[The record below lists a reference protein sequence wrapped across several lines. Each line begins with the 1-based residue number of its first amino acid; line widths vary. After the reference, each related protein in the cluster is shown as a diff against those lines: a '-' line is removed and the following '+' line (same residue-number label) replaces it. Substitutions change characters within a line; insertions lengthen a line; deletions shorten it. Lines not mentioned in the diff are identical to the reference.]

1 MKIQWKLLVVLL
13 LPLLVLAAV
22 VGAEVLDRRDEAQE
36 AQRARQLVELVGT
49 GNDLRDGVQL
59 QVALAALPQTN
70 DIARRLRTAQL
81 ETEADIRTF
90 TTALAAFDPGAYGPG
105 FAAAAEQV
113 ETALRNYEAATPRA
127 RAEQELAGALT
138 TALVDELGGAAGRT
152 ITNDGELA
160 RAALG
165 YTSLLVANERRADVF
180 YGITQALAEG
190 SASRQSLRR
199 IAAQESE
206 ELVALEIFRSTATS
220 GQRED
225 LADVGRDRTAG
236 TAETAIDAIERTAI
250 GSPIVVETRT
260 FVPAMERRIRLLE
273 SFTRS
278 VGRDIEAQAS
288 TKRDAAESSALVYLA
303 IGVAAIVLAF
313 GLAIAFLISIVRR
326 LNQLTDGA
334 HYFAERQL
342 PAIVQSLRDPKATE
356 GVLGESIMLER
367 LGSDEIGEV
376 GRAFNSV
383 QESFAGVVR
392 DHADLLRKGIGDI
405 FVKLAR
411 RNQSLVE
418 RQIELLDELEAAE
431 KDPDVLE
438 NLFKLDHL
446 ATRVRRNA
454 ESLLV
459 LAGSEP
465 SRRWSAS
472 VPLDELL
479 QGAMSEIE
487 DYRRI
492 QVASGSVGN
501 TLEVVGAASLD
512 VAHLFA
518 ELFDNAVRF
527 SPPETTV
534 EVLVRRRG
542 EDCLVYVTDT
552 GMGMTDEQLEE
563 ANDLL
568 ANPPD
573 PGLDLSRTLGLYVAA
588 RLAER
593 HNVTVRLARSAYD
606 GVVASVTLPPE
617 LVANVDLPDASPVH
631 EHENGRD
638 AEAAATLDA
647 REELPQRAET
657 VASASDAHE
666 FRRNGDLTPAEAE
679 ALPQRVQSLP
689 EPLGFEA
696 SPSEASK
703 RGLGAAPSQRSPDER
718 RQQLSSFL
726 RKLDEGRRPAE
737 SPPESDAAEEHVS

>member
-13 LPLLVLAAV
+13 LPLLALAAV
-22 VGAEVLDRRDEAQE
+22 VGVEVLDRRAEADE
-36 AQRARQLVELVGT
+36 AQRARQVVELVGT

-70 DIARRLRTAQL
+70 DVARRLRTAQL

-90 TTALAAFDPGAYGPG
+90 NMALGSFDLGEYGPG
-105 FAAAAEQV
+105 FATAVEEV
-113 ETALRNYEAATPRA
+113 ETALRNYEAASPRA
-127 RAEQELAGALT
+127 RTDETLARALT
-138 TALVDELGGAAGRT
+138 TALVDELGGAAART
-152 ITNDGELA
+152 ITGDGELA

-165 YTSLLVANERRADVF
+165 YTSLLVANERRAGVF
-180 YGITQALAEG
+180 YRVTQAVSEG
-190 SASRQSLRR
+190 PATRQSLRR
-199 IAAQESE
+199 IGAQEAE
-206 ELVALEIFRSTATS
+206 EQVALEIFRSTATS

-225 LADVGRDRTAG
+225 LASVGRDRTAG
-236 TAETAIDAIERTAI
+236 TAESAIEAVQRTPI
-250 GSPIVVETRT
+250 GSPITLDT
-260 FVPAMERRIRLLE
+260 QSFVPAMERRIRLLE

-278 VGRDIEAQAS
+278 VGRDIEEDAS
-288 TKRDAAESSALVYLA
+288 TTRDAAARSALVYLA
-303 IGVAAIVLAF
+303 VGIAAIVLAF

-342 PAIVQSLRDPKATE
+342 PAIVESLRDPKATE
-356 GVLGESIMLER
+356 AVLGESIVLER

-465 SRRWSAS
+465 TRRWSQP

-492 QVASGSVGN
+492 QVASGSAGN
-501 TLEVVGAASLD
+501 TVEIVGAASLD
-512 VAHLFA
+512 IAHLFA
-518 ELFDNAVRF
+518 ELLDNAVRF
-527 SPPETTV
+527 SPSDTMV

-542 EDCLVYVTDT
+542 EDCLVYVSDT
-552 GMGMTDEQLEE
+552 GMGMTDEQLDE
-563 ANDLL
+563 ANELL
-568 ANPPD
+568 EDPPE

-593 HNVTVRLARSAYD
+593 HNIAVRLARSAYD
-606 GVVASVTLPPE
+606 GVVASVTLPPSLVVDVPVAEPPAADPAFIHE
-617 LVANVDLPDASPVH
+617 LADGSVTIVGMDD
-631 EHENGRD
+631 D
-638 AEAAATLDA
+638 
-647 REELPQRAET
+647 LPQRVEP
-657 VASASDAHE
+657 VAPAVVSHE
-666 FRRNGDLTPAEAE
+666 QRRNGDLAAAE
-679 ALPQRVQSLP
+679 ALPQRVQALP
-689 EPLGFEA
+689 NAAAFDRSDAHDAAERPH
-696 SPSEASK
+696 
-703 RGLGAAPSQRSPDER
+703 GAAPSQRSPDER
-718 RQQLSSFL
+718 RHQLSSFL
-726 RKLDEGRRPAE
+726 RKLDEGRRPASE
-737 SPPESDAAEEHVS
+737 GEPDSAEEHVS

>member
-1 MKIQWKLLVVLL
+1 MKIQWKLLIVLL
-13 LPLLVLAAV
+13 LPLLALAAV
-22 VGAEVLDRRDEAQE
+22 VGAEVLDRRADAAE
-36 AQRARQLVELVGT
+36 AQRTRSLIELVGT

-70 DIARRLRTAQL
+70 DIARRLRTSQL

-90 TTALAAFDPGAYGPG
+90 TAALDTFERDAYGSG
-105 FAAAAEQV
+105 FVAAIEQV
-113 ETALRNYEAATPRA
+113 ETALRNYEAASPGA
-127 RAEQELAGALT
+127 RSGQELAGALT
-138 TALVDELGGAAGRT
+138 SALVDELGGAAART
-152 ITNDGELA
+152 ITSDGELA

-180 YGITQALAEG
+180 HRITQAISEG
-190 SASRQSLRR
+190 PATRQSLRR
-199 IAAQESE
+199 ISAQEAE
-206 ELVALEIFRSTATS
+206 EETALEIFRSTATS

-225 LADVGRDRTAG
+225 LAAIGRDRTAG
-236 TAETAIDAIERTAI
+236 TAEAVIAAIGRTEL
-250 GSPIVVETRT
+250 GSPIVVDTQS

-278 VGRDIEAQAS
+278 VARDLEERAS
-288 TKRDAAESSALVYLA
+288 AKRDAAERSALVYLA
-303 IGVAAIVLAF
+303 IGIAAIVLAF
-313 GLAIAFLISIVRR
+313 GLAIAFVVSIVRR
-326 LNQLTDGA
+326 LNQLADGA

-342 PAIVQSLRDPKATE
+342 PAIVESLRDPKATE
-356 GVLGESIMLER
+356 AVLGESIVLER

-465 SRRWSAS
+465 TRRWSAA

-501 TLEVVGAASLD
+501 TVEVLGAASLD
-512 VAHLFA
+512 MAHLFA
-518 ELFDNAVRF
+518 ELLDNAVRF
-527 SPPETTV
+527 SPPDTMV

-542 EDCLVYVTDT
+542 DDCLVYVTDT
-552 GMGMTDEQLEE
+552 GMGMTDEQLAE

-568 ANPPD
+568 ANPPE

-606 GVVASVTLPPE
+606 GVVAAVVLPPE
-617 LVANVDLPDASPVH
+617 LVVDVPVAEPDLPAVDVPSSLDLADELEVDETAPTFAFD
-631 EHENGRD
+631 RD
-638 AEAAATLDA
+638 G
-647 REELPQRAET
+647 ELPQRVGAAPAVT
-657 VASASDAHE
+657 ADA
-666 FRRNGDLTPAEAE
+666 FRRNGDLAETE
-679 ALPQRVQSLP
+679 ALPQRLP
-689 EPLGFEA
+689 EPSAGEP
-696 SPSEASK
+696 SPLESPE
-703 RGLGAAPSQRSPDER
+703 RVLGAAPSTRSPDER

-737 SPPESDAAEEHVS
+737 PDTAEEHVS